1 MGAALLGYYN
11 YQKERNRQF
20 SGKVLACFPQF
31 SRTSAGKERVSHYD
45 AGQTP
50 VQTAGKALLGGPFE
64 LVDTEGKPVTEKN
77 FR

>member
-1 MGAALLGYYN
+1 MPRCWDITIIKKREIDSSAV
-11 YQKERNRQF
+11 
-20 SGKVLACFPQF
+20 SKVLACFPQF